1 MSKKIKTLLV
11 ALVMLCS
18 SSAFAK
24 DFDWSKCWCNY
35 GAGIEK
41 GDVLLSVDAG
51 LPWDFFTPFNLGG
64 WAIPPVAVDLQVA
77 CPIWK
82 LPFSFGGYVAGGYSQ
97 YRNYN
102 YVYNNIPIKTG
113 ASVSYHV
120 RMPAEPLDLYAGMK
134 VGLAIDFGNAYPSNF
149 YVYPDYGF
157 NIGASW
163 YFGDAFGVNLE
174 LGYPMCKAGFVFH
187 F

>member
-1 MSKKIKTLLV
+1 MSKKIKAFMV

-18 SSAFAK
+18 SAAFAE
-24 DFDWSKCWCNY
+24 DFDWSQCWCNY

-51 LPWDFFTPFNLGG
+51 LPFDFFTPFNMGG
-64 WAIPPVAVDLQVA
+64 WALPPVAVDLQVA

-82 LPFSFGGYVAGGYSQ
+82 LPFSFGGYITAAYGQ
-97 YRNYN
+97 YKTYYYTYN
-102 YVYNNIPIKTG
+102 FLPITTG

-120 RMPAEPLDLYAGMK
+120 RMPAEPLDLYTGLK
-134 VGLAIDFGNAYPSNF
+134 VGLGIDISNSNYTSV
-149 YVYPDYGF
+149 YVYPDFGF

-163 YFGDAFGVNLE
+163 YFSDVFGANLE
-174 LGYPMCKAGFVFH
+174 LGYPMCKLGLVFQ

>member
-51 LPWDFFTPFNLGG
+51 LPWDFFTPFNLGS

-77 CPIWK
+77 
-82 LPFSFGGYVAGGYSQ
+82 
-97 YRNYN
+97 
-102 YVYNNIPIKTG
+102 
-113 ASVSYHV
+113 
-120 RMPAEPLDLYAGMK
+120 
-134 VGLAIDFGNAYPSNF
+134 
-149 YVYPDYGF
+149 
-157 NIGASW
+157 
-163 YFGDAFGVNLE
+163 
-174 LGYPMCKAGFVFH
+174 
-187 F
+187 